1 MSNTIVHI
9 LLLSDICANICQYT
23 ELNIYKLSPIKFQ
36 MNHNEIKLFSPATV
50 ANVACGFDVLGF
62 CLDTVGD
69 EMVIRKVDKKGIR
82 ITKIE
87 GFKLPFETELNVAGV
102 SALAMYQELQP
113 DCGFEIEIKKNIKPG
128 SGIGSSA
135 ASAVGSVYGIN
146 ALLESPLNKTQLT
159 RFAMKGEAFASGS
172 EHADNIAPALFGG
185 FTLVK
190 SVNPLEILQIPS
202 PDNLYVT
209 IIHPQIEIK
218 TAISRAILPKNIALQ
233 DAVTQWANVGSF
245 IHSLHTSDY
254 PLMKRSLHDVII
266 EPHRSKLIPHYD
278 EVKKQTLNVGALGT
292 NISGSGPSIFSLC
305 EGIKT
310 ANQVKDVMRKI
321 YSNTGIDFDIHV
333 SKMNTQGVKV
343 L

>member
-1 MSNTIVHI
+1 MKKS
-9 LLLSDICANICQYT
+9 
-23 ELNIYKLSPIKFQ
+23 
-36 MNHNEIKLFSPATV
+36 EIKLFSPATV
-50 ANVACGFDVLGF
+50 ANVACGFDVLGL
-62 CLDTVGD
+62 CLDTIGD
-69 EMVIRKVDKKGIR
+69 EMVVRKVDKKGVR

-146 ALLESPLNKTQLT
+146 ALLGSPLNKTQLT
-159 RFAMKGEAFASGS
+159 QFAIKGEALASGS

-218 TAISRAILPKNIALQ
+218 TAISRAILPKNVPLKAAIN
-233 DAVTQWANVGSF
+233 QWANVGSF

-254 PLMKRSLHDVII
+254 PLMQRSLHDVII
-266 EPHRSKLIPHYD
+266 EPHRSKLIPHYN
-278 EVKKQTLNVGALGT
+278 EIKQQTLNAGALGT

-305 EGIKT
+305 KGIEN
-310 ANQVKDVMRKI
+310 ANKVRGVMTNI
-321 YSNTGIDFDIHV
+321 YSNTGIEFDVHV
-333 SKMNTQGVKV
+333 SKINTQGVKV
-343 L
+343 I